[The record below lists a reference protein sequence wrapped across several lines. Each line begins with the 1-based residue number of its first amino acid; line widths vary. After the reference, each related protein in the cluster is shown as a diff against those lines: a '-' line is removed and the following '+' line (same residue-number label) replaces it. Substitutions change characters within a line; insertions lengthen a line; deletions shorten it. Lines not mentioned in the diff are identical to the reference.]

1 MNLRHLKLFRKNF
14 YNGSRCEGRDGR
26 QMGVGNRK
34 EVRDKQMWKGKR
46 RGEKG
51 NDGKGEERE
60 RRGKGERERGKER
73 INMTL

>member
-1 MNLRHLKLFRKNF
+1 
-14 YNGSRCEGRDGR
+14 
-26 QMGVGNRK
+26 MGVGNRK
-34 EVRDKQMWKGKR
+34 EVRDKKMWKGKR